1 MARKFLL
8 LMLLATSVGAQ
19 AQLVQKGRING
30 VDLAYRWRHPAGK
43 PSELLI
49 RMENMERSDRR
60 VSLQVDLSYQGL
72 TVELLSADTC
82 IKAGAVLNGRVN
94 GLYFR
99 PERLTSD
106 QIRSGDVE
114 VDLTNTAVEETG
126 ACP

>member
-1 MARKFLL
+1 MVRTFLL

>member
-1 MARKFLL
+1 MPRALL
-8 LMLLATSVGAQ
+8 LFALLAASIGAH
-19 AQLVQKGRING
+19 AQYVKKGRVNG

-49 RMENMERSDRR
+49 RMENTAGGDRR

-94 GLYFR
+94 GTYFR
-99 PERLTSD
+99 PQRLTTE

-114 VDLTNTAVEETG
+114 VDLTNTSVEETG
-126 ACP
+126 TCP